1 MPGGVIEVR
10 RSERLGLFERLWLP
24 GLMLS
29 FWVAARR
36 FFRGTAGGEG
46 RARASAPLLPHE
58 RPANV
63 RGMPVLIVDAGGP
76 RCVGCELCATI
87 CPAQCVRME
96 VESGSPPH
104 DAALDR
110 DESPGPKVS
119 GTRIERFEIDMS
131 RCFHCG
137 LCEEV
142 CPADALVMSPLF
154 EIASSDAEN
163 LIFDLDSLLVP
174 AHLLPRQLE
183 LRGAGAVSGFPAEKG
198 AG

>member
-1 MPGGVIEVR
+1 
-10 RSERLGLFERLWLP
+10 
-24 GLMLS
+24 
-29 FWVAARR
+29 
-36 FFRGTAGGEG
+36 
-46 RARASAPLLPHE
+46 
-58 RPANV
+58 
-63 RGMPVLIVDAGGP
+63 
-76 RCVGCELCATI
+76 
-87 CPAQCVRME
+87 ME